1 MERHVWPRGLV
12 VLLAACFALLG
23 TLSCS
28 AGPEVD
34 ARAMRAYDSAVNA
47 EFLAICEASPDA
59 HLVLV
64 DYATL
69 VAAAPFSPAERDE
82 RLARVAR
89 VQAVLPVRGPDELA
103 RRQRSV
109 ESFRF
114 WLRTLEAGQ

>member
-12 VLLAACFALLG
+12 VLLAVCLALLG

-34 ARAMRAYDSAVNA
+34 ARAMRAYDAAVNA
-47 EFLAICEASPDA
+47 EYLAICEASPDA
-59 HLVLV
+59 HLVLA
-64 DYATL
+64 DYTTLVSTATL
-69 VAAAPFSPAERDE
+69 SPAERDE
-82 RLARVAR
+82 RLARIAR
-89 VQAVLPVRGPDELA
+89 VQAALPVRGPDELA

-114 WLRTLEAGQ
+114 WLRALEAGQ

>member
-1 MERHVWPRGLV
+1 MLSHLRPRGLV
-12 VLLAACFALLG
+12 VLLAATLALLA
-23 TLSCS
+23 TLACS

-34 ARAMRAYDSAVNA
+34 ARAMRAYDTAVNA

-69 VAAAPFSPAERDE
+69 VSAAPFSPAERDE

-89 VQAVLPVRGPDELA
+89 VQAALPVRGPDELA

-109 ESFRF
+109 EAFRF
-114 WLRTLEAGQ
+114 WLRALEGAQ